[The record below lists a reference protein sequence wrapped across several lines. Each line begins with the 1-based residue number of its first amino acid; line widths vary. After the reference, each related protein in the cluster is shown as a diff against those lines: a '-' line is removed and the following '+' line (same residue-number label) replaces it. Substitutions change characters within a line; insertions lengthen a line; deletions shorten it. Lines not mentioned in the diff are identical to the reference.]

1 MYKRQRITRSRL
13 QRDLSGSTVFRNIG
27 VGFAHSLLAYKNL
40 VKGILRVAP
49 NKKQMEK
56 ELDENWGILAEAV
69 QTILRKSGDVAAYDK
84 IKKLTRGKPL
94 TKNGYLSIVEQLNIS
109 KEDKNILIGLSPK
122 TYLGEISKIL
132 EDI

>member
-1 MYKRQRITRSRL
+1 M
-13 QRDLSGSTVFRNIG
+13 
-27 VGFAHSLLAYKNL
+27 
-40 VKGILRVAP
+40 RVAP